1 MDNKKIIIIAIIIL
15 IIAAGIL
22 FVVLTTVN
30 YERIEIT
37 PNGTSIE
44 VPANETKYNGKIE
57 SAKLWNW
64 NNGVLITYN
73 SYEDQ
78 SIIKVSEMGFNAA
91 NKIIKNGEKENIDG
105 FECYVINAEDLI
117 EIHIFDIIKVNYK
130 GKFYCIPLS
139 NETTHDNILICSNNK
154 DIAVHMAKSVK
165 YKNVFHKQDPV
176 NNTIAK
182 VGQFTD
188 DLQSTASN
196 YTDNINLT
204 NVKSTV
210 EEKTGVDLDNAK
222 SEIEQYTGKLP
233 I

>member
-91 NKIIKNGEKENIDG
+91 NKIIKNGEKQNIDG
-105 FECYVINAEDLI
+105 YECYVINAEDLI

-139 NETTHDNILICSNNK
+139 NETTHDNIIICSNNK

-165 YKNVFHKQDPV
+165 YENVFHKQDPV

-188 DLQSTASN
+188 DLQSKASN
-196 YTDNINLT
+196 YTDNITLT

>member
-22 FVVLTTVN
+22 FVVLTAVN

-91 NKIIKNGEKENIDG
+91 NKIIKNGEKQNIDG
-105 FECYVINAEDLI
+105 YECYVINAEDLI

-139 NETTHDNILICSNNK
+139 NETTHDNIIICSNNK

-188 DLQSTASN
+188 DLQSKASN
-196 YTDNINLT
+196 YTDNINLS

-210 EEKTGVDLDNAK
+210 EEKTGVNLDNAK

>member
-91 NKIIKNGEKENIDG
+91 NKIIKNGEKQDIDG
-105 FECYVINAEDLI
+105 FECYVMNAEDLI
-117 EIHIFDIIKVNYK
+117 EVHIFDIIKVNYK

-139 NETTHDNILICSNNK
+139 NETTHDNIIICSNNK

-188 DLQSTASN
+188 DLQSKASN

>member
-139 NETTHDNILICSNNK
+139 NETTHDNIIICSNNK

-188 DLQSTASN
+188 DLQSKASN

>member
-91 NKIIKNGEKENIDG
+91 NKIIKNGEKQDIDG

-117 EIHIFDIIKVNYK
+117 EVHIFDIIKVNYK

-139 NETTHDNILICSNNK
+139 NETTHDNIIICSNNK

-188 DLQSTASN
+188 DLQSKASN

>member
-91 NKIIKNGEKENIDG
+91 NKIIKNGEKQNIDG
-105 FECYVINAEDLI
+105 YDCYVINAEDLI

-139 NETTHDNILICSNNK
+139 NETTHDNIIICSNNK

-188 DLQSTASN
+188 DLQSKASN

>member
-188 DLQSTASN
+188 DLQSKASN

-210 EEKTGVDLDNAK
+210 EEKTGVDLDNSK